1 MTINT
6 SAGGTDSVLYR
17 HAGIK
22 DDDVY
27 GVTPWTPER
36 RMKAEEGPEA
46 TRFTVL
52 WSSIMLNT
60 NSWLSTSYINM
71 DSHQQI
77 QDCRRPRKFG
87 SSDHHLPSID
97 LSNGRGNADDLAEIR
112 GIRMTD
118 ILRCSRRQSKR
129 IIIDERNKDLR
140 SQDDDNT

>member
-1 MTINT
+1 
-6 SAGGTDSVLYR
+6 
-17 HAGIK
+17 
-22 DDDVY
+22 
-27 GVTPWTPER
+27 
-36 RMKAEEGPEA
+36 
-46 TRFTVL
+46 
-52 WSSIMLNT
+52 MLNT